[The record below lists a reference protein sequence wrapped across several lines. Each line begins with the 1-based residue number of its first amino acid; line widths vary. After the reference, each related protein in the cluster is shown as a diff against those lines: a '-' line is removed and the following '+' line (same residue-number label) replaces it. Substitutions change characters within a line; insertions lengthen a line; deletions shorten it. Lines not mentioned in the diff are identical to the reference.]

1 MTNKNIS
8 FTNNLGE
15 RDLRMTKVKQKI
27 SGCFQSVQGAENFS
41 IIRSYIG
48 SYIGSAK
55 KQNLSPSNA
64 LNLLFDEKL
73 IF

>member
-1 MTNKNIS
+1 MP

-27 SGCFQSVQGAENFS
+27 SGCFQSLQGAQNFAL
-41 IIRSYIG
+41 IR

-64 LNLLFDEKL
+64 LNLLFDGKL